1 MLSKSFSLEFR
12 AVEEGINLLR
22 CIEFWGKWFV
32 QHQWC
37 VFSTNKVLMKETIF
51 TSSTRVGTTI
61 SHGHLIE
68 THKGL
73 AFYRAEAE
81 PSFLSY
87 FSPEYWSSPRDMQ
100 GIEFTA
106 SCIEVKNSPAWATSS
121 PAAVHEHECWGT
133 FWTAQSPQQPLG
145 LAIRAGS
152 QRNLPAIS
160 HELTAHFS
168 L

>member
-1 MLSKSFSLEFR
+1 
-12 AVEEGINLLR
+12 
-22 CIEFWGKWFV
+22 
-32 QHQWC
+32 
-37 VFSTNKVLMKETIF
+37 MKETIF

-61 SHGHLIE
+61 SHGYLIE

-106 SCIEVKNSPAWATSS
+106 SCIEVKNSPA
-121 PAAVHEHECWGT
+121 
-133 FWTAQSPQQPLG
+133 
-145 LAIRAGS
+145 
-152 QRNLPAIS
+152 
-160 HELTAHFS
+160 
-168 L
+168 